1 MVSSLQSDLSI
12 HLIGFEYLYGKYGK
26 SHHFMANRRGGSGNS
41 DGFYF
46 LGLQNHCGWW
56 LQLRNLKML
65 APCKESYDKTS
76 QRVKKQRNHFA
87 SKSLYSQSYGFPSSH
102 VQMWELDHTEDWV
115 PKNGCFWIVVLEK
128 MRVPWTAG
136 RSNQSI
142 LKEISPEYS
151 LEGLMLE
158 LKLQYFG
165 HLRRRAYSL

>member
-1 MVSSLQSDLSI
+1 
-12 HLIGFEYLYGKYGK
+12 
-26 SHHFMANRRGGSGNS
+26 MANRRGGSGNS

-151 LEGLMLE
+151 EPGAPILWPPDEKSKEMLGQIEG
-158 LKLQYFG
+158 K
-165 HLRRRAYSL
+165 RRRRW